1 MRDDLIGDGSPVVDV
16 NKLAVDGVPG
26 EEAQGA
32 HVARRVRRAGQ
43 LARYGHQARR
53 RADVLFEL
61 GLAAAQLGGP
71 RLEVPCAT
79 DGIQLNNVCSFTESG
94 NTKCR
99 SSASDSTKAAFIIY
113 ISRGFRLY
121 LVTIL

>member
-53 RADVLFEL
+53 RVFEL